1 MISLK
6 KNKIYFLPFLSID
19 ETLLSIRSTMDKDNS
34 AIDNLNHHKLLVID
48 LKDFGRKD
56 VWKYNDWM
64 DDLAIVT

>member
-56 VWKYNDWM
+56 V
-64 DDLAIVT
+64 